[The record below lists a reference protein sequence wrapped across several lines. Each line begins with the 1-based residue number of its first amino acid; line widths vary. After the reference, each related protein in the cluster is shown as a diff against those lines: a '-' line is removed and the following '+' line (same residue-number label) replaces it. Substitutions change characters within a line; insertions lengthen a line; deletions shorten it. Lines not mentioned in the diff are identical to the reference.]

1 MLGNLLRQSNSL
13 NLQAIRWNC
22 PWHRN
27 SFRPCYFPYK
37 LQEKLNTATVEK
49 RTQTKGGQLML
60 MRRILRE
67 QPFLGYNTRPSD
79 SKKISYPL

>member
-1 MLGNLLRQSNSL
+1 MQLLLRSNSL
-13 NLQAIRWNC
+13 ICQSIRWNC

-37 LQEKLNTATVEK
+37 LQEKLNVDTVEK
-49 RTQTKGGQLML
+49 RTETRGGRLML

-67 QPFLGYNTRPSD
+67 QKFLGYITKPAD

>member
-1 MLGNLLRQSNSL
+1 MIQLLRLNAPLIQS
-13 NLQAIRWNC
+13 IRHNC

-27 SFRPCYFPYK
+27 SFRPCFFPYK
-37 LQEKLNTATVEK
+37 MQEKLNVDTVEK
-49 RTQTKGGQLML
+49 RTETRGGRLML

-67 QPFLGYNTRPSD
+67 QKFLGYVTKPAD